1 MGDTHIGARPVN
13 RLALLVGSNPLPNYL
28 ATVILQPCEEVV
40 LIYSPETQEPRDRL
54 RAALSER
61 DSNIALTDVC
71 IADATDARQIRDACH
86 NLDVDH
92 LHYSGGTKPMAAH
105 ALQAC
110 GLSEYQLSYLDERK
124 GLLRFDDG
132 YDIPLDRQDIKL
144 RLDLLLK
151 LHGIERVVS
160 DGDASG
166 TPTEEDVA
174 AVARYVL
181 NRPEAADEIRKAL
194 RADDKPHKPRKITA
208 AKRTPWRVPDGLSLS
223 VSVVPDNDWTSAR
236 YRSWDHFLCGGW
248 LERWVAG
255 LICTCVNGPLGMVE
269 VGVHCKREPS
279 RVEFEIDVALVRR
292 HRLYVVSC
300 TTDRKKDRCKSKL
313 FEVSMRARQMGG
325 DLARSALVC
334 LVDDGDEKGLYVE
347 QLRAD
352 IASVWDAPNIPRVF
366 GLADLREW
374 AGVRGAANLSTLR
387 EWLDS

>member
-1 MGDTHIGARPVN
+1 MGDTHMSARRVK

-28 ATVILQPCEEVV
+28 AAVILQPREVV
-40 LIYSPETQEPRDRL
+40 LLYSPETREPWEHL

-61 DSNIALTDVC
+61 DSTIVLRDVC
-71 IADATDARQIRDACH
+71 IDDATDVRKIRDACCT
-86 NLDVDH
+86 LRVDH

-110 GLSEYQLSYLDERK
+110 GLGEWQLSYLDERK

-132 YDIPLDRQDIKL
+132 YDIQLDWQDL
-144 RLDLLLK
+144 GLTLEVLLK

-160 DGDASG
+160 HGDGSG
-166 TPTEEDVA
+166 TPTEEDVGDL
-174 AVARYVL
+174 ARYVL
-181 NRPEAADEIRKAL
+181 NRPEAVDELRTAL
-194 RADDKPHKPRKITA
+194 RPNNRRRNITE
-208 AKRTPWRVPDGLSLS
+208 AKSAPWRPPPGLSLS
-223 VSVVPDNDWTSAR
+223 VSAIPDHDWTNNR
-236 YRSWDHFLCGGW
+236 YKKWDDFLCGGW
-248 LERWVAG
+248 LERWIAG
-255 LICTCVNGPLGMVE
+255 LIRTCVKGTPSVVE
-269 VGVHCKREPS
+269 VGVHCKRARPS
-279 RVEFEIDVALVRR
+279 PVEFEIDVAVVRR

-300 TTDRKKDRCKSKL
+300 TTDRRKALCKSKL

-334 LVDDGDEKGLYVE
+334 FVDGRDEKGPYVE

-374 AGVRGAANLSTLR
+374 AGVSGGVNLGTME

>member
-1 MGDTHIGARPVN
+1 MGDTHIGARPVK

-28 ATVILQPCEEVV
+28 AAVILQPCEVV

-181 NRPEAADEIRKAL
+181 NRPETVDEL
-194 RADDKPHKPRKITA
+194 RTTLRPNDQPRKITK
-208 AKRTPWRVPDGLSLS
+208 AKSAPWSPPPKLSLS
-223 VSVVPDNDWTSAR
+223 VSAVPDHDWTNDR
-236 YRSWDHFLCGGW
+236 YEKWDDFLCGGW
-248 LERWVAG
+248 LERWIAG
-255 LICTCVNGPLGMVE
+255 LIRTSLDGAYGVIE
-269 VGVHCKREPS
+269 VGVHCKRAQPLS
-279 RVEFEIDVALVRR
+279 VEFEIDVVVVRR

-300 TTDRKKDRCKSKL
+300 TTDRKKALCKSKL